1 MNTQKKPVLAM
12 ILKGYPRISETF
24 ISNEIRLL
32 EQRGVKIHIISMRK
46 PREEFTHKS
55 ISEIK
60 AEVSYL
66 PSTVEGCLEE
76 LFGSTDM
83 DAGLKDPRY
92 SKEIEFTNRID
103 KIWKVYRDTGS
114 EASFKHMLQAEFIVE
129 KVLPGS
135 DIFHFHAHFAHSP
148 CSVARNASRLSG
160 LPFSFTAHAKDI
172 YTQKPEKVTAK
183 ISEAKFAVTCTG
195 YNCDYLQSIAPEG
208 KPIHKVYHGIDLNLF
223 NSEKK
228 HTSDAPYEIFTV
240 ARFTEKKGLPTVFQ
254 ALKKLDEKGI
264 DFSYKI
270 VGDGDEREQTL
281 AILEE
286 LGLSEKC
293 TWLGTKTHEEVLE
306 LYRQADLFAIGC
318 KIAENGD
325 RDGIPNVLAESMAM
339 SVPVVATTVSGIP
352 ELVEH
357 GKTGLLVESGDYEAM
372 AEAMEK
378 MLTDQEFRQSVIPA
392 AKERVHEIFDNR
404 YWINKLAD
412 VYEIYGIKAGS

>member
-1 MNTQKKPVLAM
+1 MNTMKQPVLAM

-32 EQRGVKIHIISMRK
+32 EQRGVKIHIISMRR
-46 PREEFTHKS
+46 PRENFAHKS

-60 AEVSYL
+60 AAVSYL
-66 PSTVEGCLEE
+66 PSTLEGCLEQ
-76 LFGSTDM
+76 LFGSPEF
-83 DAGLKDPRY
+83 DAGLRDPRY
-92 SKEIEFTNRID
+92 GQDAEFTKRID
-103 KIWKVYRDTGS
+103 SIWKTYADTGS

-129 KVLPGS
+129 KILPGS

-172 YTQKPEKVTAK
+172 YTQKPEKITAK

-195 YNCDYLQSIAPEG
+195 YNCNYLQSIAPEG
-208 KPIHKVYHGIDLNLF
+208 KPIHKVYHGIDLDLF
-223 NSEKK
+223 SSGKQPVCG
-228 HTSDAPYEIFTV
+228 SPYEIFTV
-240 ARFTEKKGLPTVFQ
+240 ARFTAKKGLPTVFR
-254 ALKKLDEKGI
+254 ALKELDEKGVE
-264 DFSYKI
+264 FSYKI

-281 AILEE
+281 NMLKE
-286 LGLSEKC
+286 LGIENRC

-306 LYRQADLFAIGC
+306 LYRKADLFALGC
-318 KIAENGD
+318 EIASNGD

-352 ELVEH
+352 ELIEN
-357 GKTGLLVESGDYEAM
+357 GKTGLLVEPGDHASM

-378 MLTDQEFRQSVIPA
+378 MLTDQELRQAVIPA
-392 AKERVHEIFDNR
+392 AKERVHEIFDNK

-412 VYEIYGIKAGS
+412 VYELYGIKAG

>member
-1 MNTQKKPVLAM
+1 MTNSNQPVLAM

-46 PREEFTHKS
+46 PRESFTHKS

-66 PSTVEGCLEE
+66 PSTLEGCLEE
-76 LFGSTDM
+76 LFGSTDLE
-83 DAGLKDPRY
+83 AGLNDKRYGKDQ
-92 SKEIEFTNRID
+92 EFTTRID
-103 KIWKVYRDTGS
+103 KIWNSYRETGS
-114 EASFKHMLQAEFIVE
+114 EASFKHMLQGEYIVE
-129 KVLPGS
+129 KILPGS
-135 DIFHFHAHFAHSP
+135 NIFHFHAHFAHSP

-172 YTQKPEKVTAK
+172 YTQQPEKITAK

-195 YNCDYLQSIAPEG
+195 YNCDYLQSIAPAG

-223 NSEKK
+223 S
-228 HTSDAPYEIFTV
+228 SDKEFTCSGPYEIFTV
-240 ARFTEKKGLPTVFQ
+240 ARFTTKKGLPTVFK
-254 ALKKLDEKGI
+254 ALKKLEEKGI
-264 DFSYKI
+264 DFNYNI
-270 VGDGDEREQTL
+270 VGDGDEREATL
-281 AILEE
+281 KLLDE
-286 LGLSEKC
+286 LDLNGRC
-293 TWLGTKTHEEVLE
+293 NWLGTKPHEEVLE
-306 LYRQADLFAIGC
+306 HYRNADLFALGC
-318 KIAENGD
+318 EIAPNGD

-352 ELVEH
+352 ELIEN
-357 GKTGLLVESGDYEAM
+357 GKTGLLVEPGDHEAM
-372 AEAMEK
+372 ADAMER
-378 MLTDQEFRQSVIPA
+378 MLTDQELRKTLIPA

-412 VYEIYGIKAGS
+412 VYEQYGIKA

>member
-1 MNTQKKPVLAM
+1 MSTDKQPVLAM

-32 EQRGVKIHIISMRK
+32 EQRGVKIHIISMRR
-46 PREEFTHKS
+46 PRETFTHKS

-60 AEVSYL
+60 AAVSYL
-66 PSTVEGCLEE
+66 PSTLEGCLEE
-76 LFGSTDM
+76 LFGSTEL
-83 DAGLKDPRY
+83 DAGLKVPRY
-92 SKEIEFTNRID
+92 GKDAEFTSRID
-103 KIWKVYRDTGS
+103 KIWEVYRETGS
-114 EASFKHMLQAEFIVE
+114 EASFKHMLQAEYIVE
-129 KVLPGS
+129 KILPGS

-148 CSVARNASRLSG
+148 CSVARDAGRLSG

-195 YNCDYLQSIAPEG
+195 YNCEYLQSIAPEG
-208 KPIHKVYHGIDLNLF
+208 KPIHKVYHGIDLALF
-223 NSEKK
+223 SSDKD
-228 HTSDAPYEIFTV
+228 HTSSAPYEIFTV
-240 ARFTEKKGLPTVFQ
+240 ARFTAKKGLPTVFK
-254 ALKKLDEKGI
+254 ALKTLDEKGI

-281 AILEE
+281 ALLDK
-286 LGLSEKC
+286 LGIAHKC
-293 TWLGTKTHEEVLE
+293 TWLGTRTHEEVLE
-306 LYRQADLFAIGC
+306 LYRKADLFAIGC
-318 KIAENGD
+318 EIAENGD

-352 ELVEH
+352 ELIEN
-357 GKTGLLVESGDYEAM
+357 GRTGLLVEPRDHESM

-378 MLTDQEFRQSVIPA
+378 MLTDQEFRKSVIPA
-392 AKERVHEIFDNR
+392 AKQRVHEIFDNK

-412 VYEIYGIKAGS
+412 VYELYGIKAG